1 MAEKLSF
8 SSPEPTGA
16 IITQF
21 LVAVQKCFEMKEG
34 DCVYIETDGD
44 VSIFNN
50 SNNKNNKQIEIKEY
64 FEPLTDSHLN
74 FWNTLNNW
82 VNPEFDSQ
90 KYNELVILTTQKIG
104 VKSIFNKWNELDTN
118 LKYTE
123 LQKIL
128 VESNKRFTKREKK
141 WKTGDKKVTKP
152 TSLKLMEN
160 IFKTDNKNLIKGII
174 NKVFIIDSAIRRDLL
189 PKEIIERE
197 LKLIPEKNKSQ
208 AFNSLLG
215 FVIRKEI
222 YNVGWEITYSN
233 FIQECQDINQRFKE
247 ESILFPITD
256 SFKEINEFEI
266 EEKKSYPFAIK
277 IQEIKHE
284 EEVIIEA
291 ISDYCFTIKTL
302 MSEFNNRTS
311 KLNAVKNYESEI
323 LRTFKSKHRIASNNC
338 DLSKTIQKSQIFYDE
353 ITSSPVQNFDIFN
366 DTPMI
371 YRNGVIHNLINDDDN
386 LNWKLNPKID
396 E

>member
-1 MAEKLSF
+1 MTEKLSF

-44 VSIFNN
+44 VSIFNY
-50 SNNKNNKQIEIKEY
+50 SNNQNNQQIEIKEY

-82 VNPEFDSQ
+82 MNPKFDSQ
-90 KYNELVILTTQKIG
+90 KYNELVILTTQEIG
-104 VKSIFNKWNELDTN
+104 VKSIFNEWNNLDVN
-118 LKYTE
+118 SKYTE
-123 LQKIL
+123 LKNIL
-128 VESNKRFTKREKK
+128 VKSNERFGKREKE
-141 WKTGDKKVTKP
+141 WKTGEKKVTKP

-160 IFKTDNKNLIKGII
+160 ILKTNNEVIIKNII
-174 NKVFIIDSAIRRDLL
+174 NKVFIIDSATRRDLL

-197 LKLIPEKNKSQ
+197 LKLIPENNKNQ

-247 ESILFPITD
+247 ESILFPIID
-256 SFKEINEFEI
+256 SFKETNEFEI
-266 EEKKSYPFAIK
+266 EEKKSFPFAIK

-302 MSEFNNRTS
+302 MSEFNHRTS
-311 KLNAVKNYESEI
+311 KLKSVKNYESDL
-323 LRTFKSKHRIASNNC
+323 LRTFKQKHRIASNNC
-338 DLSKTIQKSQIFYDE
+338 DLDKTIHKSQNFYDE
-353 ITSSPVQNFDIFN
+353 ITSAPVQNFDIFN

-371 YRNGVIHNLINDDDN
+371 YRNGVIHNLINENDN
-386 LNWKLNPKID
+386 LYWKLNPKIH